1 MGPSQGSDDHRT
13 DAVSNGIA
21 GQNQDRTVASR
32 CRCKPD
38 FTSLHPPSPTSP
50 RLGPISDV
58 GQRLLA
64 RVERVLG
71 PSDRIVLA
79 GQANEVA
86 MKGLAQQFG
95 PIDAEPLG
103 HNLRIGRFIVVDSK
117 TQHRHTRRLSRM
129 TRRRRLCPRC
139 LATCVHYLLKSDT
152 FERARYVQVRTY
164 KFLTAPPSMQS
175 LLPNPNPTTG

>member
-1 MGPSQGSDDHRT
+1 MGPSQGRDDHRT

-71 PSDRIVLA
+71 PRDRIVLA

-95 PIDAEPLG
+95 PIDAEPLA
-103 HNLRIGRFIVVDSK
+103 RFCASAASSSSTRKLNIVIHEGYHV
-117 TQHRHTRRLSRM
+117 
-129 TRRRRLCPRC
+129 
-139 LATCVHYLLKSDT
+139 
-152 FERARYVQVRTY
+152 
-164 KFLTAPPSMQS
+164 
-175 LLPNPNPTTG
+175 

>member
-1 MGPSQGSDDHRT
+1 MTLGPGQGGDDHRT

-21 GQNQDRTVASR
+21 GQNQDRTFAPR

-38 FTSLHPPSPTSP
+38 FTSLHPPVRPV
-50 RLGPISDV
+50 LGRAPISDV
-58 GQRLLA
+58 RQRLLA
-64 RVERVLG
+64 QVERVLG

-103 HNLRIGRFIVVDSK
+103 QICASAASASSTRKLNIVIHEGNHV
-117 TQHRHTRRLSRM
+117 
-129 TRRRRLCPRC
+129 
-139 LATCVHYLLKSDT
+139 
-152 FERARYVQVRTY
+152 
-164 KFLTAPPSMQS
+164 
-175 LLPNPNPTTG
+175 